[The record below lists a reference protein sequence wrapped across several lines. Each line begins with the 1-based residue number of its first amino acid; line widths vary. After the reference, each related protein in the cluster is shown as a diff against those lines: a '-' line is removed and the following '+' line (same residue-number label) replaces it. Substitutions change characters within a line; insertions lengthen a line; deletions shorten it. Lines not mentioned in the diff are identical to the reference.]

1 MVGGYRPAHCYVLD
15 VDVINPIL
23 PFHHLLLTVLAP
35 VLYLGVI
42 ALLFVG
48 LYLVVRAA
56 VRRALQDHQ
65 LWLDTRGSGGASQQP

>member
-1 MVGGYRPAHCYVLD
+1 
-15 VDVINPIL
+15 VDLVNPLI
-23 PFHHLLLTVLAP
+23 PFPHLLFTVLAP
-35 VLYLGVI
+35 MLYLGIV

-65 LWLDTRGSGGASQQP
+65 LWLDTRGSGGGSTPQPLP